1 MGGGDYVRRDA
12 DSFWRFAQQ
21 MSQEVRAWPSWKL
34 KAAADAFCSPQR
46 EEVRHDTKSRESTPK
61 PVIKADASP

>member
-34 KAAADAFCSPQR
+34 KAAAGAFCSPQQDQ
-46 EEVRHDTKSRESTPK
+46 VRQDTKSRESTPK
-61 PVIKADASP
+61 PAAKESATP